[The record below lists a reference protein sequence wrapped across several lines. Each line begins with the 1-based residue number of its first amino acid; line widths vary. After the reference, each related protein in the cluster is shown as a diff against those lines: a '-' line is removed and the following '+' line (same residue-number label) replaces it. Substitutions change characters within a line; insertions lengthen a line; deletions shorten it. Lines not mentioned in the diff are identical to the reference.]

1 MYIYAMPSRAR
12 RHQLMR
18 RLLSEFDVPS
28 QNQLSELLVA
38 DGINVTQATLSRDLK
53 DLGVAKGSNGYV
65 LDYVIADADQIEDVL
80 HRTIKREL
88 TDAGASGVMVV
99 LKTKPGH
106 ADPLAFEI
114 DRSNIPEILGTIA
127 GDDTIFITA
136 KSERKAHSL
145 LKRFKAIAEFN

>member
-1 MYIYAMPSRAR
+1 MPSRAR
-12 RHQLMR
+12 RHQLIR
-18 RLLSEFDVPS
+18 RLLSDFDVPS

-65 LDYVIADADQIEDVL
+65 LEGEITNGEFDESVL
-80 HRTIKREL
+80 HQAIKREL
-88 TDAGASGVMVV
+88 IDACASSVMLV
-99 LKTKPGH
+99 LRTRPGH

-114 DRSNIPEILGTIA
+114 DRSQLPEILGTIA

-136 KSERKAHSL
+136 KSERKAQSL